1 MWSHAGHRQR
11 QRGRHLTCCLCDI
24 SHLCTWGSS
33 RDTWN
38 MNDSSWHH
46 VMTEDMSVSRCAA
59 WGYRKVS
66 LLTQTLKSWG
76 ANTKLVTSRCRH
88 NKSNTFTH
96 AGTTEQQNRQTVSS
110 LRLQRSADCFWP
122 LACRHTGC
130 PQTSRVL
137 LWYSHFQEA
146 AVSVS
151 TNISLVGTRS
161 SSVTTEHFQLLRD
174 SRLFPTEKETTQWV
188 DFHRHRGQQRH
199 ANCVNNTLN
208 HSVTA

>member
-1 MWSHAGHRQR
+1 MLSLWHQPPVHLRIQQGHMKPERF
-11 QRGRHLTCCLCDI
+11 I
-24 SHLCTWGSS
+24 
-33 RDTWN
+33 
-38 MNDSSWHH
+38 
-46 VMTEDMSVSRCAA
+46 
-59 WGYRKVS
+59 
-66 LLTQTLKSWG
+66 
-76 ANTKLVTSRCRH
+76 VTSRDDWRH
-88 NKSNTFTH
+88 ECVTLCSLRLWKAFPPHSHTEVMRSKYWTSHFKVSTQRVQH
-96 AGTTEQQNRQTVSS
+96 IHTSHMQEQQDSRTQRQTVSS

-174 SRLFPTEKETTQWV
+174 SRLFPTEKETIQWV
-188 DFHRHRGQQRH
+188 DFHRHRGQQPH
-199 ANCVNNTLN
+199 ANCVNNTFN
-208 HSVTA
+208 HSTASCNVSLYTAG